1 VRRIVLLAACGAAL
15 VPASRGQ
22 GPAFLGRQASAW
34 ARDLSDVKPD
44 VRRSAAFAL
53 GRIGGGALAA
63 APELTKCLQ
72 DADAGV
78 RAAAAR
84 AVGDIVV
91 SLQGGGAGL
100 REAAGTALADALA
113 ADTDSHVRAAAAYA
127 LGAFREESAAP
138 ALRKALHDPDA
149 RVRRG
154 AVRAL
159 SQLGQPLSA
168 AANDLTDLL
177 QDPDALVRRDAAAAL
192 GAAGSRA
199 AVRPLVKLAKGE
211 GDGVVR
217 RSALRSLVELV
228 GPEDRAVAIEL
239 YPLLALDDLES
250 ARKAALALGKMGADS
265 APAVP
270 VLAKM
275 LREDDEP
282 LQIQAAAALA
292 GVGPE
297 AAPAVPALVKMLTG
311 AKSTAARVSAAVALG
326 KVGSSARDA
335 VPVLTQMLA
344 STEPAEVRT
353 HAAEALMDIGSPAN
367 DSAVPALLRIIESDF
382 DPNVRH
388 KCALSVSRRRD
399 YESSGVAR
407 TYAKVLAETG
417 PETALL
423 RYEAAYHLATRAPSW
438 APDRTVD
445 VLLDLYKQDWIRTY
459 RGTSLKVNSSG
470 SESDTGKTEMKRSYG
485 GNVYTAQITAA
496 QALGCLGKKANRPEV
511 LKVLRG
517 ALNEKDDELRQ
528 AAKEALDRIDR

>member
-15 VPASRGQ
+15 VPASRAQ
-22 GPAFLGRQASAW
+22 GPAFLGRQAGAW
-34 ARDLSDVKPD
+34 ARDLSDAKPD
-44 VRRSAAFAL
+44 VRRGAAFAL
-53 GRIGGGALAA
+53 GRIGGAALAA

-84 AVGDIVV
+84 AIGDIVV
-91 SLQGGGAGL
+91 SLQGGGAGF
-100 REAAGTALADALA
+100 RVAGPALADALA

-154 AVRAL
+154 ATRAL
-159 SQLGQPLSA
+159 VQLGQPLSA
-168 AANDLTDLL
+168 AAKDLTDLL
-177 QDPDALVRRDAAAAL
+177 QDQDALVRRDAAAAL
-192 GAAGSRA
+192 GAAGSRD
-199 AVRPLVKLAKGE
+199 AVRPLAKLAKGE

-217 RSALRSLVELV
+217 RAALRSLVELV
-228 GPEDRAVAIEL
+228 GPEDRAVAVEL
-239 YPLLALDDLES
+239 YPLLAVDDVES

-297 AAPAVPALVKMLTG
+297 AAPAVPALVRMLTA
-311 AKSTAARVSAAVALG
+311 AKSTAARVSAAVALA
-326 KVGSSARDA
+326 KVGPAARDA
-335 VPVLTQMLA
+335 VPALTQMLA
-344 STEPAEVRT
+344 STEPSEVRS

-367 DSAVPALLRIIESDF
+367 DSAVPTLLRIIESDF
-382 DPNVRH
+382 DPKVRH
-388 KCALSVSRRRD
+388 RCALSISRRTD
-399 YESSGVAR
+399 YEASGVAR
-407 TYAKVLAETG
+407 AFAKVLAETA

-423 RYEAAYHLATRAPSW
+423 RYEAAYHLATRAPKW

-445 VLLDLYKQDWIRTY
+445 VLLDLFKQDWIRTY

-496 QALGCLGKKANRPEV
+496 QALGCLGRKANRPDV

-517 ALNEKDDELRQ
+517 ALNEKDEELRQ
-528 AAKEALDRIDR
+528 AAKEALERIDR